1 MNQALPET
9 PPVAVVTGAANGLG
23 LGFATVL
30 ARQDMTVVLAD
41 IEAAALARAESGL
54 LTAGHNA
61 ISAIVDL
68 TVENEVNAFAAQSL
82 ARHGKVDVLCL
93 NAGVSIAGHAW
104 DLSVSDWRWVYDV
117 NVFANVYALRAFLP
131 AMIAR
136 DSGRVVFTVSNSAVT
151 TIPQRAPYVS
161 SKHALLSIAET
172 VQREL
177 ESIGSG
183 VRVAAVLP
191 GAIRSTMADATRNR
205 PAAYGRAEVPA
216 EVRDA
221 ARAFLEQYGADPV
234 AMADDVLRAVFADD
248 RFYIFTGAEDL
259 DMHRMRSEDIEAG
272 RLRPLQ
278 PTEVPGS

>member
-1 MNQALPET
+1 
-9 PPVAVVTGAANGLG
+9 
-23 LGFATVL
+23 
-30 ARQDMTVVLAD
+30 
-41 IEAAALARAESGL
+41 
-54 LTAGHNA
+54 
-61 ISAIVDL
+61 
-68 TVENEVNAFAAQSL
+68 
-82 ARHGKVDVLCL
+82 
-93 NAGVSIAGHAW
+93 
-104 DLSVSDWRWVYDV
+104 
-117 NVFANVYALRAFLP
+117 
-131 AMIAR
+131 
-136 DSGRVVFTVSNSAVT
+136 
-151 TIPQRAPYVS
+151 
-161 SKHALLSIAET
+161 